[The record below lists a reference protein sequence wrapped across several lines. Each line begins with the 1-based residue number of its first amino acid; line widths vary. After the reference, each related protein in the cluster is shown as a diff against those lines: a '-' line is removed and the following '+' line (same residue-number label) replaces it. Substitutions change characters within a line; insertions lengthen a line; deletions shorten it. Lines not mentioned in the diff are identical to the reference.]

1 MSDRG
6 WQIWVIGVIGL
17 WLIVSP
23 FIPHIQA
30 EMAHEAIISFVTA
43 GLLQV
48 FLVIGVVAA
57 PDAWKRWGL
66 ALIGLAVLALP
77 WGLGFDKT
85 VYAVWSAA
93 LSGGATFVLAA
104 WNIVDAG
111 TQNAS

>member
-23 FIPHIQA
+23 FIPPIQA
-30 EMAHEAIISFVTA
+30 EMPHEAIISFVTA

-66 ALIGLAVLALP
+66 ALIGIPQVILSSEC
-77 WGLGFDKT
+77 
-85 VYAVWSAA
+85 SA
-93 LSGGATFVLAA
+93 G
-104 WNIVDAG
+104 N
-111 TQNAS
+111 N

>member
-1 MSDRG
+1 MDNRG

-23 FIPHIQA
+23 FIPRIQA
-30 EMAHEAIISFVTA
+30 EMPHDAMVSFVTA

-85 VYAVWSAA
+85 AYAVWSAA
-93 LSGGATFVLAA
+93 LSGGLTFALAL
-104 WNIVDAG
+104 WNILDTG
-111 TQNAS
+111 SQNAS